1 MPAKK
6 KSTKQKGSKIVKKIT
21 KKSRSSLNT
30 ITRHGYSLSNSSKE
44 RLESLIKYTNK
55 FGIRKTINQLSK
67 LISRYITD
75 TKVSKKILKDVKN
88 LQKWLSSKIKKSL
101 KGGAENEKK
110 SSSMVEKLMGLS
122 KKLQEQTASLAEK
135 STRKVRGTLGRQS
148 SKLENAIS
156 GQVQKMNSIS
166 KKIQRKSNNKKN
178 TGKQNTGK
186 QNTGKQNTVKN
197 NNMSFNDHKC
207 ELCMQHCTPNGKV
220 KKNNNTM
227 KNNTNN
233 KVKKNSPVERV
244 SSMIINNQSRRMTK
258 KRKINSN

>member
-75 TKVSKKILKDVKN
+75 TKVSKKLLKDVKN

-110 SSSMVEKLMGLS
+110 SSSMVEKLMDLS

-156 GQVQKMNSIS
+156 GQVQKMNSLS

-178 TGKQNTGK
+178 TGKK

-207 ELCMQHCTPNGKV
+207 ELCMQHCTSNGKV
-220 KKNNNTM
+220 KKNNTM
-227 KNNTNN
+227 KNTKNN
-233 KVKKNSPVERV
+233 KVNKNSPVERV
-244 SSMIINNQSRRMTK
+244 SRMIIKNQSQRMTK
-258 KRKINSN
+258 RRKINSN

>member
-75 TKVSKKILKDVKN
+75 TKVSKKLLKDVKN

-110 SSSMVEKLMGLS
+110 SSSMVEKLMDLS
-122 KKLQEQTASLAEK
+122 KKLQKQTASLAKK

-156 GQVQKMNSIS
+156 GQVQKMNSLS

-178 TGKQNTGK
+178 TGKK
-186 QNTGKQNTVKN
+186 QNTGKQNTVKNN

-207 ELCMQHCTPNGKV
+207 ELCMQHCTSNGKV

-227 KNNTNN
+227 KNTTNN

-244 SSMIINNQSRRMTK
+244 SRMIIKNQSQRMTK
-258 KRKINSN
+258 QRNINSN